1 MARGKKKAPK
11 ITAAI
16 DEIQQ
21 TEDPAIV
28 SRAIQIR
35 LAQIAQ
41 KLGTTT
47 IELLEQYGDARTVI
61 EKFDSGNLQ
70 LLVERESTKAE

>member
-11 ITAAI
+11 TTAAI

-21 TEDPAIV
+21 VEDPAVV

-47 IELLEQYGDARTVI
+47 TDLLEQYGDARTII
-61 EKFDSGNLQ
+61 EKFDSGSLQ
-70 LLVERESTKAE
+70 LLVEQEPSTT

>member
-1 MARGKKKAPK
+1 M
-11 ITAAI
+11 
-16 DEIQQ
+16 DEVQPI
-21 TEDPAIV
+21 EDPAVV

-47 IELLEQYGDARTVI
+47 TDLLEQYGDARTVI

-70 LLVERESTKAE
+70 LLVEQESTKTE